1 MAQQRLGALAA
12 GVSIWAIPLGARNGP
27 VIRPSAP
34 DHQKYITPGD
44 LVHTA
49 RHRSRADRPRVL
61 TVPKAILSCQWDAAN
76 GACSLVRYFDMADPD
91 FLAMVH
97 QARLRPPFAD
107 L

>member
-1 MAQQRLGALAA
+1 MRGSIALNGAACC
-12 GVSIWAIPLGARNGP
+12 
-27 VIRPSAP
+27 
-34 DHQKYITPGD
+34 
-44 LVHTA
+44 TA
-49 RHRSRADRPRVL
+49 RDRNDEPQTIFLKADPHADRTRVL
-61 TVPKAILSCQWDAAN
+61 TVPKAILSCQWDGAN